1 MVPAWTGNY
10 FWVDFQV
17 KYLQTFQSYK
27 KRLGSACEIDGRS
40 TKRSQRLLCVCFTRK
55 ELKTRVIRLRVIE
68 GSNAHDQIAFFS
80 FRSLL
85 VESPNERWLHTYR
98 ACVIVTMRSG
108 LRAPLIAS
116 NRQNLGLTQNN
127 KVSFLRNT
135 RTTGQNEGER
145 SLRFYSVGD
154 CLPCSYYVGRKQYR
168 LDRISRLCQV
178 IQCGR
183 GKSSLCASCR
193 RISRLFSL
201 STEQQRKR
209 VHCWQSTM
217 ITQNL

>member
-1 MVPAWTGNY
+1 MRDRWKVNKT
-10 FWVDFQV
+10 
-17 KYLQTFQSYK
+17 LSTF
-27 KRLGSACEIDGRS
+27 A
-40 TKRSQRLLCVCFTRK
+40 LCMFHAK
-55 ELKTRVIRLRVIE
+55 
-68 GSNAHDQIAFFS
+68 GAQNASDQITSDRRFKRAWSDCVLFIS
-80 FRSLL
+80 FIL

-154 CLPCSYYVGRKQYR
+154 CLSCSYYVGRKQYR